1 MYVDVLCETTS
12 PYFIYRTLGK
22 EEQSENQLFCMDDE
36 KKTLK
41 EKHKTKT
48 IKNSVKQA

>member
-1 MYVDVLCETTS
+1 MYVDVLRETTS

-36 KKTLK
+36 KKNIERET
-41 EKHKTKT
+41 
-48 IKNSVKQA
+48 